1 MVIRSTEQTAAEV
14 WVPGQTIAL
23 FLVASQTQIRGALSR
38 WIYVRK
44 ETTTNPINHH
54 LLYSQQ
60 MCSFC
65 CNTNQVWRGVLY
77 SQRPAHH

>member
-1 MVIRSTEQTAAEV
+1 MVIRSTEQTATEV

-44 ETTTNPINHH
+44 ESLINPGNDHS
-54 LLYSQQ
+54 LYSQQ
-60 MCSFC
+60 RCIEF
-65 CNTNQVWRGVLY
+65 VLLY
-77 SQRPAHH
+77 EPGLEGCFV